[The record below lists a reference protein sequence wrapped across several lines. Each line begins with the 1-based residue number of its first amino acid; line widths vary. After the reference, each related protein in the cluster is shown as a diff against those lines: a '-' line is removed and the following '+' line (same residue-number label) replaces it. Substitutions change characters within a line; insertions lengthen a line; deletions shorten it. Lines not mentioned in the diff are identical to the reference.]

1 MRKFDNSFR
10 NEKIELIA
18 GTDEV
23 GRGPLAGPVVAA
35 SVIFPKGVIIRGI
48 RDSKALTEAE
58 REKLVP
64 RILERSIACSVAA
77 VSHTHI
83 DRINILQASLLAM
96 FNSLKR
102 LEIQPDLVLV
112 DGNKGFDY
120 SVPVIPVI
128 KGDAQSFSIAAA
140 SIVAK
145 VARDRLMKRLD
156 PRFPQ
161 YLWSKNKGYATAA
174 HIEAIKNFG
183 ASPLHR
189 RTFLSRILEDGPEPK
204 FVFETEQSAD

>member
-10 NEKIELIA
+10 TGSIELIA
-18 GTDEV
+18 GADEV

-35 SVIFPKGVIIRGI
+35 SVIFPKDIIIYGI
-48 RDSKALTEAE
+48 RDSKMLTEDE
-58 REKLVP
+58 REKLLP
-64 RILERSIACSVAA
+64 RILERSLACSVA
-77 VSHTHI
+77 VISHAQI

-96 FNSLKR
+96 YNSLIR
-102 LEIQPDLVLV
+102 LKIQPHLVLV

-120 SVPVIPVI
+120 PVPLIPVI
-128 KGDAQSFSIAAA
+128 KGDAKSFSVAAA

-145 VARDRLMKRLD
+145 VARDRIMKRLC

-161 YLWSKNKGYATAA
+161 YLWSKNKGYATPE
-174 HIEAIKNFG
+174 HIEAIKIYG

-189 RTFLSRILEDGPEPK
+189 KTFLRRILEEGLEPELE
-204 FVFETEQSAD
+204 FEMEPPLE

>member
-10 NEKIELIA
+10 TDKIELIA
-18 GTDEV
+18 GSDEV

-35 SVIFPKGVIIRGI
+35 SVIFPKDIVIYGI
-48 RDSKALTEAE
+48 RDSKMLTEEE
-58 REKLVP
+58 REKLLP
-64 RILERSIACSVAA
+64 RILERSLACSVS
-77 VSHTHI
+77 VISHAQI

-96 FNSLKR
+96 YTSLKR
-102 LEIQPDLVLV
+102 LKVQPDLVLV

-128 KGDAQSFSIAAA
+128 KGDAKSFSVAAA

-145 VARDRLMKRLD
+145 VARDRIMKRLC

-161 YLWSKNKGYATAA
+161 YLWSKNKGYATPE
-174 HIEAIKNFG
+174 HIEAIKVYG

-189 RTFLSRILEDGPEPK
+189 KTFLRRILEEGLEPELE
-204 FVFETEQSAD
+204 FEMEPPSD